1 MSTVVAVRPA
11 ELADGVEM
19 RRVGVATPQG
29 GEVTAELDLELLRP
43 AELTQLS
50 SFATISALLVVQAVW
65 LVVLAFVA
73 LSVLR

>member
-1 MSTVVAVRPA
+1 
-11 ELADGVEM
+11 
-19 RRVGVATPQG
+19 VATPQG
-29 GEVTAELDLELLRP
+29 GELTAELDLELLRP

-65 LVVLAFVA
+65 LVVLAFVV